1 MANCSRVRVRVRV
14 RVMVMVRVRVRVRV
28 IKLFL
33 ETSTKSMTGIK
44 KHSKKHLSRGQ
55 ETTLKHDVSASV
67 FHCRHGVLG
76 LESLA
81 FFSPNIG
88 NVHVAKQF

>member
-14 RVMVMVRVRVRVRV
+14 RGRVRVRVRVRV

-33 ETSTKSMTGIK
+33 ETFTKSMTGIK
-44 KHSKKHLSRGQ
+44 KHAKKSLSRGQ
-55 ETTLKHDVSASV
+55 ETTLKHDVSTAV
-67 FHCRHGVLG
+67 FHFRHRVLG
-76 LESLA
+76 VESLA
-81 FFSPNIG
+81 FFSSNIG